1 MNAEFKRIFFGAYRT
16 ISWKRMQLEN
26 ENIEK
31 TEYLKNWMRSGL
43 TMGVEIENLEAN

>member
-1 MNAEFKRIFFGAYRT
+1 MHLGD
-16 ISWKRMQLEN
+16 

-43 TMGVEIENLEAN
+43 TMSVEVESLEAN